1 MDDLDGKLR
10 LTQRLH
16 QRLLIAAGRL
26 EHDTRHFRPCSQ
38 PLDQG
43 GNGIGAI
50 CVMGA
55 IAPMP
60 CNVQA
65 RATDIDAN
73 EYIVR

>member
-1 MDDLDGKLR
+1 M
-10 LTQRLH
+10 
-16 QRLLIAAGRL
+16 
-26 EHDTRHFRPCSQ
+26 Q

-60 CNVQA
+60 CHVEA
-65 RATDIDAN
+65 RTTDVDAD
-73 EYIVR
+73 EGIVR